1 MAQWTKERDSCSRC
15 QDLQLLIL
23 LREGGLWHG
32 ADAGVKGR
40 VAVLGSSSMF
50 DDAWLG
56 HYNSTA
62 LLDWLL
68 TWLQQVHDTCNVQ
81 RTCYTAQYGA
91 ARMWHALLAVLR

>member
-1 MAQWTKERDSCSRC
+1 MARWTKERDSCSRC

-56 HYNSTA
+56 HYNNTA

-68 TWLQQVHDTCNVQ
+68 TWLQQVHDTSMCREPAIPHNM
-81 RTCYTAQYGA
+81 AQQGCGM
-91 ARMWHALLAVLR
+91 RC